1 MKQKRNSF
9 FLAFINLLS
18 MKFMKCVAVS
28 LLMSTVLTV
37 PSIHGGISSN
47 STQQAITVSGTVMDS
62 EGTPLPGVSVIVKGT
77 LTGANTDINGK
88 FTLKVPST
96 ESIIIIRFMGMQ
108 SLEMVVGS
116 QTVINVKMVSDTK
129 SLNEVVVTAL
139 GITREKKT
147 LGYAVQELNN
157 AALSGAKDNNIIN
170 TLSGKVAGIQVT
182 SGGSTVGASS
192 RIIIRGNS
200 SFSGN
205 SPLFVVDGTP
215 IDNTTTNLDGGGG
228 IDWGNTASDLDPNNI
243 ETMTILKGANAAALY
258 GSRATHGVI
267 LITTKKGN
275 KEGRKLGVDINSS
288 IIFNQPSYFPK
299 FQNQY
304 GGGWDGE
311 EYIYNQYLKKNPGST
326 LTYNQYAQQFSY
338 NYVDGNGGGVNDA
351 NPINWGPRLDA
362 GLKLDQWSTGK
373 DSPWISRPNNY
384 KDYFQTGVTK
394 ENSIAFSSNGAKASG
409 RLSFTNENTQGITDN
424 TDQKQNT
431 VNTSVTLT
439 PSDKLTVVAN
449 LTYLIKKSDN
459 IPNNGYSGSGVDF
472 AWTEREFD
480 TQFVRDQF
488 NKQGNKGF
496 MWVGADNPFYNL
508 RNLKGLDRERGYG
521 NVNATYKIT
530 SWLSAM
536 ARGGVDFY
544 TESRKTITQS
554 GTAGNVNRG
563 RGGQFNQLQIF
574 NKETNLDFIL
584 KADKQFGDIRI
595 DGLAG
600 ANYRDFFNNVMG
612 LSASDLTV
620 PDLYTISNV
629 KGNPGVSMSTSQ
641 KRTNSVYAAA
651 NASYKDFLFFGVT
664 GRNDWSSTLPASNRS
679 YFYPSVNLGFGLTDA
694 FKIKSNILSYAK
706 VRGSWAKVGGD
717 TSPYQLSRTYS
728 ASTFN
733 SIALF
738 SPTGTMPPTNLKPEE
753 TISYEIGADL
763 RFLKDKLSMDITYYD
778 QTTVNQILSVATS
791 TTTGYSAMKLNAG
804 EIENKGIEVMLN
816 AKVLDNPS
824 GFSWDMTVN
833 WAKNKNMV
841 NKLYGELQSYQIS
854 AGFGGATTLGI
865 PGQPWG
871 IIWGL
876 PFVRNDA
883 GKIVVG
889 SDGIPLTTNVGKNLG
904 NVNPDWTGGI
914 TNSFRYKNF
923 NLSFLIDMRKGGK
936 FFSTSAWHSYPTGTY
951 AVTTANNVR
960 ETGLIVDG
968 VKEDGSVNDIRVS
981 AQDYYGGSWIW
992 NNHEYSILDG
1002 TYIKLREVVFGYDF
1016 NVKRIHW
1023 IQKLNVSFVGRNLAL
1038 LYRDKST
1045 DELGID
1051 PEVGLG
1057 GGEAGVGFE
1066 NFQIPTTR
1074 NYGFKLSVSF

>member
-1 MKQKRNSF
+1 M
-9 FLAFINLLS
+9 
-18 MKFMKCVAVS
+18 V
-28 LLMSTVLTV
+28 LLMSVVVTI
-37 PSIHGGISSN
+37 PDSYAGISSTG
-47 STQQAITVSGTVMDS
+47 TQQNITVSGTVTDS
-62 EGTPLPGVSVIVKGT
+62 EGNPMPGVSVTVKGT
-77 LTGANTDINGK
+77 AIGINTDLTGKYSI
-88 FTLKVPST
+88 KVPSNESTLKFAFVGMKAT
-96 ESIIIIRFMGMQ
+96 EV
-108 SLEMVVGS
+108 VVGNQS
-116 QTVINVKMVSDTK
+116 VINITMTSDTK
-129 SLNEVVVTAL
+129 SLDEVVITAL

-157 AALSGAKDNNIIN
+157 TSLSEAKDNNIIN
-170 TLSGKVAGIQVT
+170 TMSGKVAGIQVT

-215 IDNTTTNLDGGGG
+215 IDNTATNLDGSGG
-228 IDWGNTASDLDPNNI
+228 IDWGNTASDIDPNNI
-243 ETMTILKGANAAALY
+243 ESMTVLKGANAAALY

-267 LITTKKGN
+267 LITTKKGS
-275 KEGRKLGVDINSS
+275 KEGRKLGVDVNSS
-288 IIFNQPSYFPK
+288 IVFNTPSYFPK

-311 EYIYNQYLKKNPGST
+311 EYIYNKYLGDHPGST
-326 LTYNQYAQQFSY
+326 LTYNQYAKQFSY

-384 KDYFQTGVTK
+384 KDFFQTGMTT
-394 ENSIAFSSNGAKASG
+394 ENSIAFTANSAKASG
-409 RLSFTNENTQGITDN
+409 RLSFTNENTSGIVDN
-424 TDQKQNT
+424 TDQTQNT
-431 VNTSVTLT
+431 VNTSITLT
-439 PSDKLTVVAN
+439 PTDKLTVVAN

-459 IPNNGYSGSGVDF
+459 IPNNGYSGAGVDF
-472 AWTEREFD
+472 AWTEREYD
-480 TQFVRDQF
+480 TKYVKDLF
-488 NKQGNKGF
+488 NKQGNKDF
-496 MWVGADNPFYNL
+496 MWVGADNPYYNL

-521 NVNATYKIT
+521 NLNVTYKLT

-544 TESRKTITQS
+544 TERRKTITQS
-554 GTAGNVNRG
+554 GTQGNINRG
-563 RGGQFNQLQIF
+563 RGGQFTLTEIF
-574 NKETNLDFIL
+574 NKETNLDGIL
-584 KADKQFGDIRI
+584 KADKQFGDIRV
-595 DGLAG
+595 DGLVG
-600 ANYRDFFNNVMG
+600 ANYRDYSYHLMG

-629 KGNPGVSMSTSQ
+629 KGNPGTSMSDNH

-651 NASYKDFLFFGVT
+651 NASFRDYLFLGVT

-679 YFYPSVNLGFGLTDA
+679 YFYPSVSLGFGITDA

-738 SPTGTMPPTNLKPEE
+738 SPTGTMPPSDLKPES
-753 TISYEIGADL
+753 TKSYEVGTEMRLL
-763 RFLKDKLSMDITYYD
+763 RDRISLDVTYYD

-804 EIENKGIEVMLN
+804 EIENSGIETMFS

-824 GFSWDMTVN
+824 GLTWDVTIN

-841 NKLYGELQSYQIS
+841 NKLYGDLQSYQIS

-871 IIWGL
+871 VIWGL
-876 PFVRNDA
+876 PFVRNA
-883 GKIVVG
+883 NGKIVVG

-914 TNSFRYKNF
+914 TNSFRFKNF

-936 FFSTSAWHSYPTGTY
+936 FFSCSAWHAYPTGTY
-951 AVTTANNVR
+951 AITTANHVR
-960 ETGLIVDG
+960 ENGLIVDG
-968 VKEDGSVNDIRVS
+968 VKEDGTVNDIRVS
-981 AQDYYGGSWIW
+981 AQDYFGGSWMW

-1002 TYIKLREVVFGYDF
+1002 TYVKLREVVIGYDF
-1016 NVKRIHW
+1016 NVKNIPW
-1023 IQKLNVSFVGRNLAL
+1023 IQRLNLSFVGRNLAL

>member
-9 FLAFINLLS
+9 FLVFIHLLS
-18 MKFMKCVAVS
+18 KKSMKTFAMV
-28 LLMSTVLTV
+28 LLMSVVVTI
-37 PSIHGGISSN
+37 PASYAGISS
-47 STQQAITVSGTVMDS
+47 TGAQQNITVSGTVTDS
-62 EGTPLPGVSVIVKGT
+62 EGNPMPGVSVTVKGT
-77 LTGANTDINGK
+77 AIGISTDLAGK
-88 FTLKVPST
+88 YSIKVPSN
-96 ESIIIIRFMGMQ
+96 ESTLTFAFVGMKTT
-108 SLEMVVGS
+108 EMVVGNQS
-116 QTVINVKMVSDTK
+116 VINLTMISDTK
-129 SLNEVVVTAL
+129 ALGEVVVTAL

-157 AALSGAKDNNIIN
+157 TSLSEAKDNNIIN
-170 TLSGKVAGIQVT
+170 TMSGKVAGIQVT
-182 SGGSTVGASS
+182 SGGSTVGSSS

-215 IDNTTTNLDGGGG
+215 IDNTATNLDGSGG
-228 IDWGNTASDLDPNNI
+228 IDWGNTASDIDPNNI
-243 ETMTILKGANAAALY
+243 ESMTVLKGANAAALY

-267 LITTKKGN
+267 LITTKKGA

-288 IIFNQPSYFPK
+288 IVFNQPSYFPK
-299 FQNQY
+299 FQNEY

-311 EYIYNQYLKKNPGST
+311 EYIYKKYLANNPGST
-326 LTYNQYAQQFSY
+326 LTYNQYAKQFSY

-384 KDYFQTGVTK
+384 KDFFRTGMTT
-394 ENSIAFSSNGAKASG
+394 ENSIAFTANSAKASG
-409 RLSFTNENTQGITDN
+409 RLSFTNENTSGIVDN
-424 TDQKQNT
+424 TDQTQNT
-431 VNTSVTLT
+431 VNTSITLT
-439 PSDKLTVVAN
+439 PTDKLTVVAN

-459 IPNNGYSGSGVDF
+459 LPNNGYSGAGVDF
-472 AWTEREFD
+472 AWTEREYD
-480 TQFVRDQF
+480 TKYVKDLF
-488 NKQGNKGF
+488 NKEGNKDY
-496 MWVGADNPFYNL
+496 MWVGADNPYYNL

-521 NVNATYKIT
+521 NLNATYKLT

-544 TESRKTITQS
+544 TERRNTITQA
-554 GTAGNVNRG
+554 GTQGNINRG
-563 RGGQFNQLQIF
+563 RGGQFTLTEIF
-574 NKETNLDFIL
+574 NKETNLDGIL
-584 KADKQFGDIRI
+584 KADKQFGDIRV
-595 DGLAG
+595 DGLVG
-600 ANYRDFFNNVMG
+600 ANYRDYTYHLMG

-629 KGNPGVSMSTSQ
+629 KGNPGTSMSDSH

-651 NASYKDFLFFGVT
+651 NASYKDYLFLGVT

-679 YFYPSVNLGFGLTDA
+679 YFYPSVSLGFGITDA
-694 FKIKSNILSYAK
+694 FKIKSNFLSYAK
-706 VRGSWAKVGGD
+706 IRGSWAKVGGD

-738 SPTGTMPPTNLKPEE
+738 SPTGTMPPTDLKPEE
-753 TISYEIGADL
+753 TRSYEVGTEL
-763 RFLKDKLSMDITYYD
+763 RFLKDRVSLDVTYYD

-804 EIENKGIEVMLN
+804 EIENSGVETMFS

-824 GFSWDMTVN
+824 GLSWDVTLN

-841 NKLYGELQSYQIS
+841 NKLYGDLKSYRIS

-871 IIWGL
+871 VIWGL
-876 PFVRNDA
+876 PFVRNA
-883 GKIVVG
+883 NGKIVVG

-923 NLSFLIDMRKGGK
+923 NLSFLVDMRKGGK
-936 FFSTSAWHSYPTGTY
+936 FFSCSAWHAYPTGTY
-951 AVTTANNVR
+951 TITTANHVR
-960 ETGLIVDG
+960 ENGLIVDG
-968 VKEDGSVNDIRVS
+968 VKEDGTVNDIRVS
-981 AQDYYGGSWIW
+981 AQDYYGGSWMW

-1002 TYIKLREVVFGYDF
+1002 TYVKLREVVIGYDF
-1016 NVKRIHW
+1016 NVKNIPW
-1023 IQKLNVSFVGRNLAL
+1023 IQRLNLSFVGRNLAL

-1074 NYGFKLSVSF
+1074 NYGFKISVSF